1 MEDLVWSM
9 DAGEGF
15 GGGNVVCA
23 LVDVG
28 RIVGEVCVCES
39 GRRRREM

>member
-9 DAGEGF
+9 DVGEAF
-15 GGGNVVCA
+15 GGRNVVRA

-28 RIVGEVCVCES
+28 RIVGEACVCES
-39 GRRRREM
+39 GRRRR